1 MSRTSYSNI
10 HLLQSYLG
18 VDQDVERVAR
28 PSRDQQSKFWLF
40 WLQKAIFVNESQHFH
55 RAIVSFVDKG

>member
-1 MSRTSYSNI
+1 MSRTSYSNMY
-10 HLLQSYLG
+10 LLQSYLG

-28 PSRDQQSKFWLF
+28 PSRDQQSKFWL
-40 WLQKAIFVNESQHFH
+40 QKAIFVNESQHFH